1 MGMWEE
7 RGAEGA
13 CFLGLEDG
21 RSALKESSV
30 GKTVDFASA
39 SQGLK

>member
-7 RGAEGA
+7 KGAEGV

-21 RSALKESSV
+21 RSALKECSSSV
-30 GKTVDFASA
+30 GKTFDFASA
-39 SQGLK
+39 S